1 MNEHKGDLRGNK
13 HYLSSTEKKK
23 SLRKE
28 IEACMEFDPR
38 FMGVKGLRYEYE
50 SDLGSTKHHLSSAE
64 NKAFS

>member
-1 MNEHKGDLRGNK
+1 
-13 HYLSSTEKKK
+13 
-23 SLRKE
+23 
-28 IEACMEFDPR
+28 MEFDPR